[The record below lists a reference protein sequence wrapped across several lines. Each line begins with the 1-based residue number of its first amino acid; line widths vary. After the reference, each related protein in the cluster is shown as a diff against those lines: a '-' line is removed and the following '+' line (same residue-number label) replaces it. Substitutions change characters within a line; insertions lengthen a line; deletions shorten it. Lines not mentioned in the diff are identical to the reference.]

1 MIKNLRS
8 YVKENITENIN
19 SDYYWEEFDNIVL
32 DYISS
37 MGEFTDDDM
46 QFLFENNLSP
56 EDFKLRSDKMRI
68 NKINKYV
75 STFETKKERF
85 IFYKYDLAAVIFKD
99 KFKIYTTE
107 EFYKRSTVKDQLENI
122 KGKLII
128 INDLSVII

>member
-1 MIKNLRS
+1 
-8 YVKENITENIN
+8 
-19 SDYYWEEFDNIVL
+19 
-32 DYISS
+32 
-37 MGEFTDDDM
+37 
-46 QFLFENNLSP
+46 
-56 EDFKLRSDKMRI
+56 MRI

-85 IFYKYDLAAVIFKD
+85 IFYKNDLAAVILKD

-107 EFYKRSTVKDQLENI
+107 EFYKRSTVKEQLENI